1 MTLAECGQTEGNLIE
16 AKEIARRLLEP
27 DSLGILSRK
36 PLMDEE
42 LPEVSDIDLLAIWD
56 KPEEHVERRTVMGS
70 KGRVFVDIM
79 WIPVGVMLDS
89 RTAAGYRMLPHLL
102 MESDEVWMQSDAVR
116 SMVNRIRLN
125 VYDRSIWERRLGS
138 QISFGDAAFREV
150 SRNPD
155 FPPAS
160 LFYLQMAHAYYLTA
174 VADSTR
180 QSVMSIMT
188 RPMTKLRKIDALLG
202 CDLENRFIE
211 NLLLNADPSDSLV
224 SLKKLHDAVS
234 SRCKAQNIPGVAART
249 QGHYLYSVSP
259 VELEYRES
267 VAHALIH
274 RGDLP
279 AAHFYLRFWAYS
291 LVRCPVVFEE
301 AREGMRPSFYV
312 PFRPLRE
319 SMERYF
325 PEGIDIFARIIGN
338 GITRADVEES
348 VRGTAAFRENI
359 VGIIQR
365 NGLHPATCP
374 ERGSAA
380 KKRG

>member
-1 MTLAECGQTEGNLIE
+1 MTLADCGQTEGNLIE
-16 AKEIARRLLEP
+16 AKEIAQRLLEP

-36 PLMDEE
+36 PLMDGE

-56 KPEEHVERRTVMGS
+56 KPEEHVERRTVMGT
-70 KGRVFVDIM
+70 KGRVFVDIT
-79 WIPVGVMLDS
+79 WIPVGAMLDS

-102 MESDEVWMQSDAVR
+102 MESEEVWMQSDAVR
-116 SMVNRIRLN
+116 SMVNRIRSN

-150 SRNPD
+150 SRNLD

-174 VADSTR
+174 LADSTR
-180 QSVMSIMT
+180 QSVMSILT
-188 RPMTKLRKIDALLG
+188 RPMARLRKIDSLFG
-202 CDLENRFIE
+202 CDLENRFIA

-234 SRCKAQNIPGVAART
+234 SRCRKQTILNVAERT
-249 QGHYLYSVSP
+249 RGHYLYSVSP

-267 VAHALIH
+267 VARALIR

-291 LVRCPVVFEE
+291 LVRCPIILEE
-301 AREGMRPSFYV
+301 AREGKRPSFYV

-319 SMERYF
+319 SMERSF
-325 PEGIDIFARIIGN
+325 PEGMDNFTRIIGN

-348 VRGTAAFRENI
+348 VRGTAAFRKII
-359 VGIIQR
+359 VDIIQR
-365 NGLHPATCP
+365 NGLHPACP
-374 ERGSAA
+374 DRGSAV
-380 KKRG
+380 KKVG